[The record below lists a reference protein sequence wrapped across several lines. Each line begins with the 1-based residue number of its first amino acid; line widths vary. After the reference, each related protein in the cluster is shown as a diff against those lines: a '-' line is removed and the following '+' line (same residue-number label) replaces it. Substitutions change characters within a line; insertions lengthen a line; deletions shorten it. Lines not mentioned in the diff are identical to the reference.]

1 MCFSASIIIPF
12 FRSKDST
19 CVFFCVFFGDRRWH
33 IQWSSFSKHPMQRK
47 HSHPDS
53 RFLQCL
59 SICTHPNQYSSCKTY
74 FTEMALSRGVKK
86 LKEKDLSIIHWY
98 RWLLWCEGVLM
109 ERDAPCV
116 SLRFVMLLSS
126 SSLTKH
132 NHWSGICESLWILI
146 SRFWINHRF
155 IYLCIFLSLCVSLWL
170 PKHPLTG
177 EPQQH
182 PS

>member
-1 MCFSASIIIPF
+1 MCALQWGFL
-12 FRSKDST
+12 
-19 CVFFCVFFGDRRWH
+19 DRRWH
-33 IQWSSFSKHPMQRK
+33 IKWSNFSKHPMQRK
-47 HSHPDS
+47 HSHPDR

-59 SICTHPNQYSSCKTY
+59 SICTHPNQCSSCKTY
-74 FTEMALSRGVKK
+74 FTEMALPRGGQGIKGERFIYYPLISVTVVMWRNP
-86 LKEKDLSIIHWY
+86 DGGGCPM
-98 RWLLWCEGVLM
+98 CELAFCHVAKFILT
-109 ERDAPCV
+109 
-116 SLRFVMLLSS
+116 
-126 SSLTKH
+126 LTKH

-170 PKHPLTG
+170 PKHPPTG

>member
-109 ERDAPCV
+109 ERDVPCV

-126 SSLTKH
+126 SSLWLNTITGVESV
-132 NHWSGICESLWILI
+132 NHCEYWSVGSESITGLFICAS
-146 SRFWINHRF
+146 F
-155 IYLCIFLSLCVSLWL
+155 
-170 PKHPLTG
+170 
-177 EPQQH
+177 
-182 PS
+182 